1 MLQQRQ
7 YNNYNNYY
15 CMNVQYNY
23 STSEM
28 STVVVLVESEKDNRE
43 KLIFLNF
50 NNRFQENE

>member
-1 MLQQRQ
+1 
-7 YNNYNNYY
+7 
-15 CMNVQYNY
+15 MNVQYNY